1 MRDVVV
7 VGSGHNALVGACYLA
22 REGLDVE
29 VVERDTVLGGA
40 VSTVERWPGYAVD
53 RGSSAHIMIRH
64 TGIVEDLDL
73 ADCGLR
79 YLDMDPWGFA
89 PFGPPDEQVA
99 LTFFVDLE
107 RTCASIEAVC
117 GARDADAYRAFA
129 LDWGARNQAIFQAFQ
144 GVPTFGR
151 IGRHIVSAGRVAK
164 RNGATGLEMSRE
176 FLLPG
181 DHLLDEHFTDER
193 LKTALSWLGA
203 QSGPPS
209 HEVATGDLV
218 GWNPMMHLLPP
229 GRAVG
234 GSGSLTKALAER
246 LRRLGG
252 TLRLGDGAAAI
263 TRGVDGAVDAVRT
276 TSRQRIATRAVLAG
290 CHVLTTFELLGDAA
304 LLDRVRTRV
313 RIGNGLGMVVRLGT
327 TDLPRYPALAT
338 TATTRASQSATAD
351 GAGSPPYGDGAGSSP
366 YGALQLLAPSRMALR
381 RAHGEFVAGAP
392 PTDPAVLVMSF
403 SAIDPTIAPPGR
415 HNITAWA
422 QWHPY
427 ALSNGENWDDIRDRE
442 GEKIIAQVE
451 KLAPGFT
458 DRIEHVHVQTP
469 LDLERE
475 LGLRRGNVMHV
486 EMGLDAM
493 FMYRPLPELA
503 GYRSGVDGLYL
514 TGASM
519 HPGGGVFGASGRT
532 AARVLLADRS
542 PGPLARSGRAIRTLA
557 RR

>member
-22 REGLDVE
+22 RAGLDVE

-40 VSTVERWPGYAVD
+40 ASTVERWPGYAVD

-89 PFGPPDEQVA
+89 PFGPPDQQVA
-99 LTFFVDLE
+99 LTFQVDLD
-107 RTCASIEAVC
+107 RTCAGIEAVC

-129 LDWGARNQAIFQAFQ
+129 LDWGARNLAIFKAFQ
-144 GVPTFGR
+144 DLPTFGR
-151 IGRHIVSAGRVAK
+151 VGRHIASAGRVAK
-164 RNGATGLEMSRE
+164 RGGATGLEMSRE

-181 DHLLDEHFTDER
+181 DQLLDEHFGDER

-203 QSGPPS
+203 QSGPPT
-209 HEVATGDLV
+209 HEVATGNLV
-218 GWNPMMHLLPP
+218 GWNPLMHLVPP

-252 TLRLGDGAAAI
+252 TLRLGEGAAAI
-263 TRGVDGAVDAVRT
+263 TRGPAGVVDGVVT
-276 TSRQRIATRAVLAG
+276 TGGERIATRAVLAG
-290 CHVLTTFELLGDAA
+290 CHVLTTFALLGDAP
-304 LLDRVRTRV
+304 LLERVRTRV
-313 RIGNGLGMVVRLGT
+313 RVGNGLGMVVRLGT
-327 TDLPRYPALAT
+327 TDLPQYP
-338 TATTRASQSATAD
+338 SAT
-351 GAGSPPYGDGAGSSP
+351 SGAGSSP
-366 YGALQLLAPSRMALR
+366 YGALQLLAPSRTALR
-381 RAHGEFVAGAP
+381 RAHGEFVAGLP
-392 PTDPAVLVMSF
+392 PTDPAVLLMTF

-427 ALSNGENWDDIRDRE
+427 ALSNGENWDTIRERE
-442 GEKIIAQVE
+442 GNKIIAQVE
-451 KLAPGFT
+451 KAAPGFT
-458 DRIEHVHVQTP
+458 QTIEHVHVQTP

-475 LGLRRGNVMHV
+475 LGLLRGNVMHV

-493 FMYRPLPELA
+493 FMYRPLPEFA
-503 GYRSGVDGLYL
+503 GYRGGVKGLYL

-519 HPGGGVFGASGRT
+519 HPGGGIFGASGRS
-532 AARVLLADRS
+532 AAGVLLADRT
-542 PGPLARSGRAIRTLA
+542 PGPLARAGRAVRTLA